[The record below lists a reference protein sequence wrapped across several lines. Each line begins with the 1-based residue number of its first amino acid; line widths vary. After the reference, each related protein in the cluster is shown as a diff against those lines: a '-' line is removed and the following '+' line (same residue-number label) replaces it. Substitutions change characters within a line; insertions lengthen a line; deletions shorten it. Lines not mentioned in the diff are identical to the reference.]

1 MRIAKNMK
9 CGCFMYQLNYTK
21 LTIKVNKEETKTYN
35 YVLMQF
41 ILDEFYQKSF
51 IAKKICKP
59 TRNGTK
65 VNFESFEKF
74 GGYEKAKERLF
85 EIGKELDVKLEE
97 NKEGNKVND

>member
-1 MRIAKNMK
+1 MRKDNKI
-9 CGCFMYQLNYTK
+9 CGVFMYQLSYTK
-21 LTIKVNKEETKTYN
+21 LTLKVKKEEPKTYN

-41 ILDEFYQKSF
+41 ILDEFYQKGF
-51 IAKKICKP
+51 IAKKINKA

-97 NKEGNKVND
+97 GI